1 MLYFAYASN
10 LSKGYMASRC
20 PTAIP
25 IKKAVLKDYK
35 LVFNE
40 LADIIKKENEHV
52 LGAIYVI
59 SKQDLEQ
66 LDILEGY
73 PDLYNRMLV
82 EVEGEDGDKYDAYA
96 YTMVEKDLQAPP
108 DHYYEILLEGY
119 EDWNLR
125 TDSLERARKL
135 E

>member
-10 LSKGYMASRC
+10 LSKGYMSSRC
-20 PTAIP
+20 SGAIP

-40 LADIIKKENEHV
+40 LADIIKEEGEHV

-73 PDLYNRMLV
+73 PDLYNRMIV

-96 YTMVEKDLQAPP
+96 YTMVEKDLESPP

-125 TDSLERARKL
+125 TDGLEKARKL

>member
-25 IKKAVLKDYK
+25 VKKAVLKNYK
-35 LVFNE
+35 LTFNE
-40 LADIIKKENEHV
+40 LADIVEAEEEYV
-52 LGAIYVI
+52 LGALYVI

-73 PDLYNRMLV
+73 PDLYNRIIV
-82 EVEGEDGDKYDAYA
+82 EVEGENGDKYDAYA
-96 YTMVEKDLQAPP
+96 YTMIDKDLKSPP

-119 EDWNLR
+119 QNWDLR
-125 TDSLERARKL
+125 TETLLRAKKL